1 MVALKQVY
9 KDSIIPELMK
19 SGKYGNVMEVPRLT
33 KIVVNMGV
41 GVPGDR
47 DELGAVTADLA
58 RITGQQPVITRAR
71 KSIAAFR
78 LREGMSIGCKVTLR
92 DARMYEFL
100 HRLIHVALPRIRDFR
115 GVNPNGFDQQ
125 GNYTLGLTDQ
135 TIFPEIN
142 PDNVKRTQGMDV
154 CFVSTARDR
163 DEGYELLK
171 NFGMP
176 FAK

>member
-1 MVALKQVY
+1 MVAFKELY
-9 KDSIIPELMK
+9 KDKIVAELMK
-19 SGKYGNVMEVPRLT
+19 SGKYTNIMQVPRMS

-47 DELGAVTADLA
+47 DELKAVTNDLA
-58 RITGQQPVITRAR
+58 KITGQQPVVTHAR

-78 LREGMSIGCKVTLR
+78 LREGMAIGCKVTLR
-92 DARMYEFL
+92 DVRMYEFM
-100 HRLIHVALPRIRDFR
+100 HRLVYVALPRIRDFR
-115 GVNPNGFDQQ
+115 GVSSTGFDAQ

-142 PDNVKRTQGMDV
+142 PDSVKRTQGMDV
-154 CFVSTARDR
+154 CFVNTAKDR

-171 NFGMP
+171 LFGMP